1 MLATIPL
8 VASAVADAG
17 EGFVAIVNCALVL
30 ALRSFVLPRNFY
42 RAPSFLLLGL
52 FIFRALIIP
61 VVIRAF
67 IF

>member
-1 MLATIPL
+1 VISRVSVIATRRL
-8 VASAVADAG
+8 VAFAVADAG
-17 EGFVAIVNCALVL
+17 EGFVAIVKCALVPD
-30 ALRSFVLPRNFY
+30 PRNFY

-61 VVIRAF
+61 VVIRAL